1 MIGTVSRDPEIKCG
15 SLGDLNMMFSDI
27 CTISPMRI
35 HLNRQKGIE
44 IRLLGKLST
53 YIKCEILGALVHFN
67 TTLKIDE

>member
-1 MIGTVSRDPEIKCG
+1 
-15 SLGDLNMMFSDI
+15 
-27 CTISPMRI
+27 MRI

-67 TTLKIDE
+67 TTLKIDEWKKMGLDVLQSFFFYFSSIVYLKKNFL